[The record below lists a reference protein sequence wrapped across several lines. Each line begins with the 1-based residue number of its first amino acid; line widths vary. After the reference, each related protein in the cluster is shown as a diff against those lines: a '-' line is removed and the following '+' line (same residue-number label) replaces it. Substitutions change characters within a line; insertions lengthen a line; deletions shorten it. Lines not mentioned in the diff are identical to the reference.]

1 MLDSLACRFKSEAG
15 ELRTLDL
22 SNMNLDNDGVRHVG
36 ACVRELSSVE
46 MINLSDNK
54 FSALGLHLFMEEV
67 DTLHTLRELDVSN
80 NGLMD

>member
-1 MLDSLACRFKSEAG
+1 MLDSLACRFKSENG

-22 SNMNLDNDGVRHVG
+22 SSTHMAMISLQDMNLDNDGIRHVG

-54 FSALGLHLFMEEV
+54 VKSLWCRNV
-67 DTLHTLRELDVSN
+67 
-80 NGLMD
+80 

>member
-22 SNMNLDNDGVRHVG
+22 SSAVVAMISPADMNLDNDGVRHVG

-54 FSALGLHLFMEEV
+54 VKSLWRRNA
-67 DTLHTLRELDVSN
+67 
-80 NGLMD
+80 

>member
-22 SNMNLDNDGVRHVG
+22 SSAVVAMISPADMNLDNDGVRHVG
-36 ACVRELSSVE
+36 TCVRELSSVE

-54 FSALGLHLFMEEV
+54 VKSLWRRNA
-67 DTLHTLRELDVSN
+67 
-80 NGLMD
+80 